1 MMADGEKF
9 EGWCAFV
16 CEEDYN
22 IFVYFC
28 IFVYVF
34 V

>member
-9 EGWCAFV
+9 EGWCV
-16 CEEDYN
+16 SICEEDYN
-22 IFVYFC
+22 IFF
-28 IFVYVF
+28 IFVYVYVF